1 MIINLIYNKVN
12 IYIITEDYVMYDNK
26 LVCFMCGGS
35 VSPDESGS
43 VGTCMG
49 CGHSSM
55 FPKSDHK
62 KLNRISYLRNSFR
75 FDEGLKIAKE
85 LIAKEPEDSEAYLAA
100 LLCEYGVQYIRDGSA
115 RFPVCCKDISLLPA
129 IKESEYYKKT
139 LYYATEENHPS
150 YEKLGDSLEDS
161 YNIALNI
168 LRQDKE
174 YDVFVL
180 SPEGISVEE
189 DLEGEKLYLRCSQNL
204 NLSVF
209 YAPEML
215 SEMDVVEKT
224 AQTVHALKHSKVLLP
239 AFRSLD
245 DCHSNYLA
253 YAVKLFCEEAQKDS
267 SKVALPIF
275 DSHAVQF
282 QQIPEELVWCDDVYD
297 CTEDEFMREISEKIE
312 GMLKP
317 EEAAIVPDSIVTAT
331 AANKENLVK
340 RAYMFL
346 EDGEFETADSYF
358 DKILDIDIEDSRA
371 YIGKLLAECRIRN
384 EDEIATLPQTVTDD
398 KNFKKAIRFA
408 TPEQKARYEALNNAI
423 INRIEEER
431 REVAEKRARLQA
443 EREEKEAIER
453 ARRER
458 QNKEERKLLYQRRR
472 DPMRKTLLEVQ
483 AELNKTFLTP
493 KRRNELKEEE
503 ETLKK
508 NLKDL
513 EMQFPDIFD

>member
-1 MIINLIYNKVN
+1 
-12 IYIITEDYVMYDNK
+12 MYDNK
-26 LVCFMCGGS
+26 LVCCICGGS
-35 VSPDESGS
+35 VNPDETGA
-43 VGTCMG
+43 VGTCVG

-55 FPKSDHK
+55 YPRSDHK
-62 KLNRISYLRNSFR
+62 KLNRISYLRNTFR
-75 FDEGLKIAKE
+75 FDEGLKMAKE

-100 LLCEYGVQYIRDGSA
+100 LLCEYGIQYSREGAA
-115 RFPVCCKDISLLPA
+115 RFPICRKDISVLPNV
-129 IKESEYYKKT
+129 KESEYYKKS
-139 LYYATEENHPS
+139 LYYATQENQPA
-150 YEKLGDSLEDS
+150 YEKLADSLEDS
-161 YNIALNI
+161 YNIAANI
-168 LRQDKE
+168 LKQDKE
-174 YDVFVL
+174 YEVFVL
-180 SPEGISVEE
+180 SPEGISVEA

-204 NLSVF
+204 NLNVF

-215 SEMDVVEKT
+215 SEMDAVEK
-224 AQTVHALKHSKVLLP
+224 AAHIVHALKHSKVLLP
-239 AFRSLD
+239 AFRSTD
-245 DCHSNYLA
+245 DCRSSYFE
-253 YAVKLFCEEAQKDS
+253 YAVNMFCAEAAKDS
-267 SKVALPIF
+267 SKVVLPIF

-282 QQIPEELVWCDDVYD
+282 QQLPEALVWSDDVFD
-297 CTEDEFMREISEKIE
+297 CSEDEFMRELSEKIE

-317 EEAAIVPDSIVTAT
+317 EEAAIVPDAIVTAT
-331 AANKENLVK
+331 AANKENLIK

-384 EDEIATLPQTVTDD
+384 EDEIANLPQTVTDD

-408 TPEQKARYEALNNAI
+408 TPEQKARYESLNNAI
-423 INRIEEER
+423 IKRIEEER